1 MPHGYFFVYLCA
13 SKLTNVPSNTT
24 YNEKETLKQLRDGNA
39 RAFEVLYHHHK
50 RVLAANILALIKS
63 ETLAEEIL
71 QEVFLRVWRYR
82 ERIDIDKPFLHYLNT
97 IGRNLVYD
105 TFRKT
110 LRDRQLANEL
120 QTSQT
125 ESYLH
130 VEEALLKA
138 ENRQLLHVAIENL
151 PPQRKRVYTQ
161 FVIEERSYKEISEEL
176 GISKATINEHIQ
188 LANRAITLFFS
199 KYGNHWMEIVL
210 ITFLLL

>member
-1 MPHGYFFVYLCA
+1 MP
-13 SKLTNVPSNTT
+13 PNTT

-39 RAFEVLYHHHK
+39 QAFEALYHHHK

-63 ETLAEEIL
+63 ETQAEEIL

-105 TFRKT
+105 TFRRT
-110 LRDRQLANEL
+110 LRDRQLADEL

-138 ENRQLLHVAIENL
+138 ENRQLLHAAIEKL
-151 PPQRKRVYTQ
+151 PPQRKRVYTK
-161 FVIEERSYKEISEEL
+161 FVLEERSYKEISEEM

-188 LANRAITLFFS
+188 LANRDIALFFRQSGSHWLVMVAITLLFF
-199 KYGNHWMEIVL
+199 
-210 ITFLLL
+210 